1 MICTNEK
8 LYLIFEFM
16 EMDLK
21 SFMINY
27 GKLIDL
33 ELIKKILRE
42 ILKGLNYIHLE
53 SILHRD
59 LKPQN
64 ILINYNISTGNLQV
78 KLADFGLAR
87 TYSLINRNMT
97 KNMSI
102 IV

>member
-1 MICTNEK
+1 
-8 LYLIFEFM
+8 M

-27 GKLIDL
+27 GKLIDM

-64 ILINYNISTGNLQV
+64 ILINYNINNGNLQV

-87 TYSLINRNMT
+87 TYSLVNRNMT
-97 KNMSI
+97 KNMSKI
-102 IV
+102 TLIK